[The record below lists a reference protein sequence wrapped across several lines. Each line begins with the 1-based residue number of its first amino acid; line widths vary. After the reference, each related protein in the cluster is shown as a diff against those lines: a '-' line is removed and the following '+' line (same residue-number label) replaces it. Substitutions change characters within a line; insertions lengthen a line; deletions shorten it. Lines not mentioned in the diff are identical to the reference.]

1 LGQKRHPA
9 RFPPDLPRFFIK
21 FLTEEGD
28 LVLDFFSGSNTTGAV
43 AEELGRRWL
52 SMELDLQY
60 AILSAV
66 RFMEDL
72 TVEEIGAKVRET
84 HGGGAPRL
92 HRTFPAPEEA
102 GIEPRVEREAVT
114 AQLGLF

>member
-21 FLTEEGD
+21 FLTQEGD

-43 AEELGRRWL
+43 AEELGRNWL
-52 SMELDLQY
+52 SIELDRQY

-72 TVEEIGAKVRET
+72 TVEETKAKIREM
-84 HGGGAPRL
+84 GDGLAPML
-92 HRTFPAPEEA
+92 HRTLLAPEKA
-102 GIEPRVEREAVT
+102 SAEPSAEREAVA